1 MSKRKRYDWS
11 VKRSK
16 PYTATGIKR
25 QSCAKC
31 GEPAE
36 HQWNICAD
44 GGLFRPL
51 CKTCDV
57 KLNAMVLA
65 WVGHPDAVEEEAQF
79 LSHSGVLTIT
89 QLRDD
94 ARALAEADITDL
106 FTALMTPTYLR
117 DTYININGRVSDPK
131 VMVVPLAIER
141 VGGG

>member
-65 WVGHPDAVEEEAQF
+65 WVGHPDAVELLRIYAWEQGI
-79 LSHSGVLTIT
+79 SGE
-89 QLRDD
+89 
-94 ARALAEADITDL
+94 ALAKMGQDESL
-106 FTALMTPTYLR
+106 
-117 DTYININGRVSDPK
+117 
-131 VMVVPLAIER
+131 
-141 VGGG
+141 